1 MTRIEMFRD
10 IYHPNAYLSRIRN
23 VRRGL
28 KARTKILNVMEET
41 VGEAKT
47 VAAQAGLSYGVT
59 VHHLKL
65 LSAEEIVDRKDHKP
79 CIWAITGKGQRR
91 LVPSG

>member
-1 MTRIEMFRD
+1 MVKD

-23 VRRGL
+23 VKLGL
-28 KARTKILNVMEET
+28 KARTRILNVMEKT
-41 VGEAKT
+41 VGDAKT
-47 VAAQAGLSYGVT
+47 IAAQAGLSYGVT

-79 CIWAITGKGQRR
+79 CIWVTTGMGQKR